1 MLKRR
6 NIGKWLMLAFYV
18 SILLCSFA
26 SADDSKLNNSK
37 SDEISD
43 SIREFENDPS
53 FIAYRGNVPETIDQE
68 WENSI
73 ADCWLNLTLMGPS
86 YSEFDRSMSGVA
98 ASDILIIELNP
109 AYKEEMNDSRIAE
122 IYQKIEDYCERQEG
136 ISEIPVVFIWAQEED
151 FSLPDYGP
159 QIFEEVKTEPGF
171 IAIRGTMPVITDA
184 EEKVEWEETAGD
196 CIHSFRSDL
205 IPYMKSSGG
214 ILTGY
219 GYNYRGY
226 IFVAFDPKSIES
238 VNDSMIDEIYLIIED
253 HCEQEGISEVPV
265 VFEWIEEPTE
275 DIAPADEPSGDEEM
289 ITVMNKDGNYVDV
302 NKDEVYI
309 DKDGNYALKDNETTQ
324 KTNKA
329 INQTPGFTSII
340 SILGL
345 LLLLINKRL

>member
-6 NIGKWLMLAFYV
+6 NIGKWLMLVFYV

-43 SIREFENDPS
+43 SIRELENDPS

-73 ADCWLNLTLMGPS
+73 ADCWLNLTLMEPS

-122 IYQKIEDYCERQEG
+122 IYQKIEDYCEQ
-136 ISEIPVVFIWAQEED
+136 
-151 FSLPDYGP
+151 
-159 QIFEEVKTEPGF
+159 
-171 IAIRGTMPVITDA
+171 
-184 EEKVEWEETAGD
+184 
-196 CIHSFRSDL
+196 
-205 IPYMKSSGG
+205 
-214 ILTGY
+214 
-219 GYNYRGY
+219 
-226 IFVAFDPKSIES
+226 
-238 VNDSMIDEIYLIIED
+238 
-253 HCEQEGISEVPV
+253 QEGISEVPV
-265 VFEWIEEPTE
+265 VFIWAQEGDFSLPDYGSETFEEAKKLFSGFIAYRGTIPEIHTEEEKREWVDLLADYSRSSSRPKELDPYFTSFGGPVNSFGADIHGYLIVGFEESAQEKVNESVIDEIYQVIDEHFEQKGISNVPVVFTFICIT
-275 DIAPADEPSGDEEM
+275 DDLAPADESNVEISKNET
-289 ITVMNKDGNYVDV
+289 ILTKDGNLTV
-302 NKDEVYI
+302 N
-309 DKDGNYALKDNETTQ
+309 DKETTQ
-324 KTNKA
+324 KTNET

>member
-6 NIGKWLMLAFYV
+6 NIGKWMMLIIYV
-18 SILLCSFA
+18 SIFLCVPA
-26 SADDSKLNNSK
+26 SADDSKLNDSK

-43 SIREFENDPS
+43 SIREFENDTS
-53 FIAYRGNVPETIDQE
+53 FIAYRGTVPETIGQE
-68 WENSI
+68 WGNSI
-73 ADCWLNLTLMGPS
+73 AGCWLSLNQMGPS
-86 YSEFDRSMSGVA
+86 YSEFDTSIKCVA
-98 ASDILIIELNP
+98 ASDIIIIELNP
-109 AYKEEMNDSRIAE
+109 AYKEEMNDSRIDE
-122 IYQKIEDYCERQEG
+122 IYWKIEDYCEQQKG

-159 QIFEEVKTEPGF
+159 QIFEEAKNEPGF
-171 IAIRGTMPVITDA
+171 IATRGTMPVITDA
-184 EEKVEWEETAGD
+184 EEKVEWGETAGD

-205 IPYMKSSGG
+205 SPYMKSSGG

-253 HCEQEGISEVPV
+253 HCEQEGINEVPV
-265 VFEWIEEPTE
+265 VFEWIEEPT
-275 DIAPADEPSGDEEM
+275 DDLAPADEPSGDEEM

-324 KTNKA
+324 KTNDA
-329 INQTPGFTSII
+329 TNQTPGFTSMM
-340 SILGL
+340 SILGFL
-345 LLLLINKRL
+345 LLLSAKRS